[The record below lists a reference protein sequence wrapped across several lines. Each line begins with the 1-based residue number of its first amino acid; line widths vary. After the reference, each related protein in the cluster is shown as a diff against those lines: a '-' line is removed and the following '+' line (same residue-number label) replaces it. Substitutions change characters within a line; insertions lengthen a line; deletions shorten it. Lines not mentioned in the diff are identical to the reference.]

1 MEDIP
6 RLALVEQNIGDTE
19 KFTKLLI
26 ELLRVITNILESPHD
41 YELRS
46 IQSEVLKNNL
56 ETEAFSDY
64 LKYVGFHVV
73 DDEIA
78 YPKEQT
84 LNKLRIAQ
92 AAIER
97 KISICCGPVRPS
109 RTNVTY
115 AQSIV
120 QAKKPKLTPV
130 NVLNT
135 KNALL
140 LKIQSLFNNIIK
152 YEDEELQQL
161 AREEI
166 PLVTLQ
172 LMALDRIREHQ
183 RKIKTGEINT
193 HDLPFDIALL
203 MELLGWFKHK
213 YFKWVDKPECKRCG
227 GPTKFAG
234 SSAMRTPAE
243 TCTVELYK
251 CAKCPN
257 VRSEFPRFNDPK
269 TLLRT
274 RRGRCGEW
282 ANCFTLLCRAL
293 GYDTRYVYDT
303 TDHVWCEVFDY
314 DSNTWLHVDPCEAK
328 LNAPLLYSHGWGKKL
343 SYVIAVSRDDVQDVT
358 WRYTTNFAEV
368 RKRRNICSEHALMA
382 GIMALRERRQRQVSD
397 ARRRYLTRRTLQ
409 ELVQLMQERQ
419 PSDYECHGRISG
431 SKEWRC
437 ERGEA
442 GAAAGNEFRFAQPG
456 PVAVRYYPAAD
467 EYRVTGQ
474 DTVKTWSEGAFSA
487 KNVFRK
493 MEQDWEKVYISREE
507 GATVGFISWKL
518 SAEAGVVF
526 SSLCARVTAAVF
538 ESGHVEWRVKF
549 DDDSPEPA
557 EFGESPMRFERRFR
571 TVEVSAELSGGLGT
585 EGWQHAQLFR
595 QPTSSTAPGL
605 ELLATV
611 VAERP
616 RPKQS

>member
-6 RLALVEQNIGDTE
+6 RLAVVEQHTGDSE

-41 YELRS
+41 YDLRT
-46 IQSEVLKNNL
+46 IQSDLLKKHL
-56 ETEAFSDY
+56 GTEPFSEY
-64 LKYVGFHVV
+64 LKYVGFQLTKG
-73 DDEIA
+73 EII

-97 KISICCGPVRPS
+97 KISICCGPVKPS
-109 RTNVTY
+109 RRNVTY
-115 AQSIV
+115 AQCMV
-120 QAKKPKLTPV
+120 QAKKPKLVPL

-140 LKIQSLFNNIIK
+140 LKIQSLFNNMIK

-213 YFKWVDKPECKRCG
+213 YFKWVDKPECNKCG
-227 GPTKFAG
+227 GATKYSG
-234 SSAMRTPAE
+234 SSSMNTPTE
-243 TCTVELYK
+243 TCTVELYT
-251 CAKCPN
+251 CIQCG
-257 VRSEFPRFNDPK
+257 RSSEFPRFNDPK
-269 TLLRT
+269 MLLRT

-293 GYDTRYVYDT
+293 GYDTRFVYDT

-314 DSNTWLHVDPCEAK
+314 DSRTWLHVDPCEAK
-328 LNAPLLYSHGWGKKL
+328 LNAPLIYSHGWGKKL

-358 WRYTTNFAEV
+358 WRYTTNFKEV
-368 RKRRNICSEHALMA
+368 LTRRTLVLEHELLAA
-382 GIMALRERRQRQVSD
+382 IMILRERRQRQVS
-397 ARRRYLTRRTLQ
+397 APRRAHLTRRTLG
-409 ELVQLMQERQ
+409 ELAQLMCERK

-431 SKEWRC
+431 SKEWRTD
-437 ERGEA
+437 RGEL
-442 GAAAGNEFRFAQPG
+442 GCAAGKEFIFRDPG
-456 PVAVRYYPAAD
+456 SVAVRYYPAAD

-474 DTVKTWSEGAFSA
+474 ATVSPWSAGAFA
-487 KNVFRK
+487 ARNVFRK
-493 MEQDWEKVYISREE
+493 VEYDWQQVYIAREE
-507 GATVGFISWKL
+507 GTEKGFMSWKL
-518 SAEAGVVF
+518 RAIDGACF
-526 SSLCARVTAAVF
+526 DSLCARASYATF
-538 ESGHVEWRVKF
+538 HSGQVEWRVRF
-549 DDDSPEPA
+549 DDEAPMPA
-557 EFGESPMRFERRFR
+557 EFGESPMRFERRFY
-571 TVEVSAELSGGLGT
+571 TCEIMVELSGGSGA

-595 QPTSSTAPGL
+595 RPASATAPAL
-605 ELLATV
+605 ELLGTV
-611 VAERP
+611 VLEKAPVLEVL
-616 RPKQS
+616 